1 MRLLLLALAAVSL
14 IATPGCATVK
24 RVDAASDIHALLI
37 AIRDGDKPAFDR
49 HVDRPALRAQL
60 RGRLLAEAAR
70 QNGPTSAQAF
80 AAVLAGPV
88 IDLGVEA
95 LVQPSVFRA
104 AAERAG
110 YSTATPIPNVAV
122 IAREVRPLA
131 GQRVCVPIDRKCA
144 FVFKD
149 EGGTWK
155 LIAFEGDLTALS
167 RRLGR

>member
-1 MRLLLLALAAVSL
+1 MRLLLTAFLAISL
-14 IATPGCATVK
+14 VASPGCATVK
-24 RVDAASDIHALLI
+24 RVDAAADIHALLV

-60 RGRLLAEAAR
+60 RGRLLAEVAR
-70 QNGPTSAQAF
+70 DSGPTSAQAF

-104 AAERAG
+104 AAQRAG

-122 IAREVRPLA
+122 IAREIRPLQ
-131 GQRVCVPIDRKCA
+131 GQRVCVFVDRRCT
-144 FVFKD
+144 FVFKNL
-149 EGGTWK
+149 GGTWK
-155 LIAFEGDLTALS
+155 LIAFEGDITAI
-167 RRLGR
+167 RKRLGR